1 MSALVRG
8 MKGALVVGAGL
19 VALGALAI
27 GVCGDRDIP
36 PEVLVRRY
44 ASPASRFIELDS
56 GTVAHVRDQGN
67 PGGEV
72 LVLVH
77 GSNASLHT
85 WEPWVAI
92 LGGEFRV
99 ISMDLPGH
107 GLTGRTVEDDY
118 SIDAMAAFVDEVTRQ
133 LGVERFHLAGNS
145 MGGRAAWIY
154 ALDHPGRLDRLIL
167 IDASGHPDADDEEEA
182 LGFRLARMPIVSRLM
197 HFVTPRSVIEKTLQS
212 AFADPALVTD
222 EMVTRYHELLLR
234 EGSREASAARF
245 RLPVETERVEELPRI
260 PNPTLILWGEEDR
273 LVPVADA
280 QRFASAIPDSTL
292 RIYTGVGHI
301 PMEEAPARSAA
312 DVRAFIHG
320 TL

>member
-1 MSALVRG
+1 VTAAARIGKRAL
-8 MKGALVVGAGL
+8 LVVVGFSAVGAM
-19 VALGALAI
+19 AI
-27 GVCGDRDIP
+27 GIFGDRDIP
-36 PEVLVRRY
+36 PEVLARRY
-44 ASPASRFIELDS
+44 ANPASRFLELDS

-67 PGGEV
+67 PYGEA

-118 SIDAMAAFVDEVTRQ
+118 SIAAMAAFVDEVTLE
-133 LGVERFHLAGNS
+133 LGVQRFHLAGNS
-145 MGGRAAWIY
+145 MGGHTAWIY
-154 ALDHPGRLDRLIL
+154 ALDHPRRLDRLIL
-167 IDASGHPDADDEEEA
+167 IDASGHPDEDGEEEG
-182 LGFRLARMPIVSRLM
+182 LGFRLARTPIASRLM
-197 HFVTPRSVIEKTLQS
+197 LFVTPKSVIEKTLQA

-222 EMVTRYHELLLR
+222 AMVTRYHELLLR

-245 RLPVETERVEELPRI
+245 RLPKETERVNELPRI
-260 PNPTLILWGEEDR
+260 TNPTLILWGGEDR

-280 QRFASAIPDSTL
+280 HRFARAIPNSRV
-292 RIYTGVGHI
+292 RIYADVGHI

-312 DVRAFIHG
+312 DLRAFLNG

>member
-1 MSALVRG
+1 VTAVARLG
-8 MKGALVVGAGL
+8 KWAPLVVGGL

-27 GVCGDRDIP
+27 GIFGDRDIP

-44 ASPASRFIELDS
+44 ADPASRFLELDS

-67 PGGEV
+67 PDGEV

-92 LGGEFRV
+92 LGDEFRV

-118 SIDAMAAFVDEVTRQ
+118 SIEAMAAFVDAVTLE
-133 LGVERFHLAGNS
+133 LGVQRFHLAGNS
-145 MGGRAAWIY
+145 MGGRTAWIY
-154 ALDHPGRLDRLIL
+154 ALDHPRRLDGLIL
-167 IDASGHPDADDEEEA
+167 IDAGGHPDDTEEEAA
-182 LGFRLARMPIVSRLM
+182 LGFRLARMPIVGWLM
-197 HFVTPRSVIEKTLQS
+197 QFVTPRSVIEKSLQA
-212 AFADPALVTD
+212 AFADPSLVTD
-222 EMVTRYHELLLR
+222 AMVTRYHELLLR
-234 EGSREASAARF
+234 EGSRAASAARF
-245 RLPVETERVEELPRI
+245 RLPVETERVKELPRI
-260 PNPTLILWGEEDR
+260 TNPTLILWGEEDR

-280 QRFASAIPDSTL
+280 HKFARAIPNSRV
-292 RIYTGVGHI
+292 RIYGDVGHI

-312 DVRAFIHG
+312 DVRAFVNG